1 LVEGAKSMGMWAWT
15 WTWTWTWTMR
25 RINVDHRGRLTV
37 VGLEGCDFHCA
48 SLAIEGQIY
57 GPAGSLIFE
66 A

>member
-1 LVEGAKSMGMWAWT
+1 
-15 WTWTWTWTMR
+15 MR